1 MATSDSISADQDA
14 RHLPEHIVVLVHGNN
29 GSAADLNAMETALLA
44 KYGHQQLLLIKSRAN
59 EQDTSL
65 GVETGGNRLAKEVV
79 ESVFEYEVSPVVRAH
94 KLSIIGH
101 SLGGLY
107 ARYAI
112 VQIMKAMSCLH
123 VAYVDFVTLCTPHLG
138 SRRAR
143 GPSTIKNL
151 VRLGVHKVLASRSIY
166 GQTGVDLLLDEQEQQ
181 QVWAT
186 TDANEAQ
193 PARPLLILMSDPASD
208 FVRSLKRFKHGT
220 LVAMTDGDLVVP
232 YPSASLR
239 SHSPYVSTFLT
250 ECYLNWRW
258 HVRHSGFAEVDGAGC
273 VHPASAAFVERLNAK
288 VDHSIIIEN
297 HGLGLDASC
306 TPHYSS
312 IEGFDCDNKQEV
324 EFPREM
330 LCSLQQAL
338 PWRRIDLLVEPSGV
352 KGKIRLHDWPIN
364 KMQPPDCRA
373 DEFIDLLCDMI
384 GADHGMCPL
393 TTIPETAEKLDRSS
407 ASAIKYTS
415 RQSGNEA
422 TSEQGVTDD
431 DTDTH
436 QSGMT
441 SPISWSSGSLNDF
454 PVRAEIL

>member
-1 MATSDSISADQDA
+1 MATSDSISTDQDA
-14 RHLPEHIVVLVHGNN
+14 LYLPEHIVVLVHGNN
-29 GSAADLNAMETALLA
+29 GSAADFNAIETALLT
-44 KYGHQQLLLIKSRAN
+44 KYGDQQLLLIKSRAN

-65 GVETGGNRLAKEVV
+65 GVETGGTRLAKEVV
-79 ESVFEYEVSPVVRAH
+79 EAVFEYEVSPVVREH

-123 VAYVDFVTLCTPHLG
+123 AEYVDFVTLCTPHLG

-143 GPSTIKNL
+143 GPSTIK
-151 VRLGVHKVLASRSIY
+151 
-166 GQTGVDLLLDEQEQQ
+166 TGIDLLLDEQEQQ

-186 TDANEAQ
+186 TDANDAQ
-193 PARPLLILMSDPASD
+193 PARPLLMLMSDPVSD

-250 ECYLNWRW
+250 GCYVNWRW
-258 HVRHSGFAEVDGAGC
+258 HIRHSGFAEVDGTGC

-306 TPHYSS
+306 APHYPS

-352 KGKIRLHDWPIN
+352 KGKMRLHDWPIN
-364 KMQPPDCRA
+364 KMQPPECRA
-373 DEFIDLLCDMI
+373 DELIDLLCDMI

-393 TTIPETAEKLDRSS
+393 TIPETAEKLDGSS
-407 ASAIKYTS
+407 AVAIKYAS

-422 TSEQGVTDD
+422 ASEQGIKDD

-454 PVRAEIL
+454 PVRAEIS